1 MPKNIKDG
9 VYVINFDEYALN
21 CLFCNRSEIFY
32 FVSFSIEHVPQEIK
46 EFVRIKSIK
55 ANIFR
60 AQAKQSVMCVYI
72 CIGFIDFMVAGK
84 KLTDF
89 TSLFSSLCL

>member
-1 MPKNIKDG
+1 MHYI
-9 VYVINFDEYALN
+9 V
-21 CLFCNRSEIFY
+21 LFCNRSEIVY
-32 FVSFSIEHVPQEIK
+32 FVSFSVEHVPQEIK

-60 AQAKQSVMCVYI
+60 AQAKQSVACGYF
-72 CIGFIDFMVAGK
+72 GFIDFLVAGK

-89 TSLFSSLCL
+89 TSLFSPLCL